1 MMIKVDG
8 FDDCVI
14 GFCETWDGNE
24 RVYRIIYNA
33 SLIFQKLMARDGMT
47 AEEAEEYFEYNIY
60 GAYVGESTPIYMW
73 PGDIDL
79 IEEFAESLD
88 G

>member
-1 MMIKVDG
+1 MIKADG

-14 GFCETWDGNE
+14 GFAEVWDGKE

-33 SLIFQKLMARDGMT
+33 SQMYQKLMAEHEMSSQ
-47 AEEAEEYFEYNIY
+47 EAQEYFEYNIDC
-60 GAYVGESTPIYMW
+60 AYVGKATPIYMW

-79 IEEFAESLD
+79 VEEFAESLD
-88 G
+88 D